1 MDMYHLGNIKANNK
15 NILVARYQTT
25 GQIAGAIVRAV
36 KESQPTA
43 DKLKKYFQGDKYQQA
58 KLIFIFCKNLLPY
71 KKESASRQTARTMAR
86 IIQDAKKGGDC
97 KHFST
102 LSASLCKALNIK
114 CKLRLISQRY
124 DNDQPNHIYTVA
136 LINGREVIIDAV
148 LPNFD
153 TEARYN
159 KKYDININ

>member
-1 MDMYHLGNIKANNK
+1 MDVYHLGNIKANNK

-102 LSASLCKALNIK
+102 LSASLCKALKIK

-159 KKYDININ
+159 KKFDININ

>member
-43 DKLKKYFQGDKYQQA
+43 EKIKKYFQGDKYQQA

>member
-43 DKLKKYFQGDKYQQA
+43 EKLKKYFQGDKYQQA

-71 KKESASRQTARTMAR
+71 KKESASRQTARTMNR

-159 KKYDININ
+159 KKFDININ

>member
-1 MDMYHLGNIKANNK
+1 MQIYDLGNIRAENK

-25 GQIAGAIVRAV
+25 GQIAGAIVKAI
-36 KESQPTA
+36 KDSEPTA
-43 DKLKKYFQGDKYQQA
+43 EKLKKYFQGDKYTQA
-58 KLIFIFCKNLLPY
+58 KLIFFFCKNLLPY
-71 KKESASRQTARTMAR
+71 NKESANRQTARTMAR

-102 LSASLCKALNIK
+102 LSATLCKVLGIK
-114 CKLRLISQRY
+114 CKLRLIAQRY

-136 LINGREVIIDAV
+136 LINGKEVIIDAV
-148 LPNFD
+148 LNKFD